1 MKKRYLVLV
10 LLALGLALLWYYYRD
25 RAALEQREDPSMI
38 FGRLWVDSAPQ
49 KDTDYVHALALL
61 KRLPVGVFQRASS
74 YRMVAERF
82 DYRRR
87 KSGGGGRIGNDNRLK
102 LAFPQSGK
110 EATLTFR
117 VWACDD
123 LPPFDLCLEL
133 SRNPWESGPKKF
145 YGMREQRRASAR
157 IQELRRRVFLGLE

>member
-1 MKKRYLVLV
+1 MKKRCLLLM

-25 RAALEQREDPSMI
+25 RAAVEQREDPSMI
-38 FGRLWVDSAPQ
+38 FGRLWVDSSPQ
-49 KDTDYVHALALL
+49 KDTDYIHALALL

-82 DYRRR
+82 DYRR
-87 KSGGGGRIGNDNRLK
+87 KKDRLE

-157 IQELRRRVFLGLE
+157 IQELSRRVFLGLE

>member
-1 MKKRYLVLV
+1 MKKRCLLLM

-25 RAALEQREDPSMI
+25 RAAVEQREDPSMI
-38 FGRLWVDSAPQ
+38 FGRLWVDSSPA

-82 DYRRR
+82 DYRR
-87 KSGGGGRIGNDNRLK
+87 KNNRLE
-102 LAFPQSGK
+102 LTFPQSGK
-110 EATLTFR
+110 EAALTYR
-117 VWACDD
+117 IWACDD

-133 SRNPWESGPKKF
+133 SRNPWEHGPKR
-145 YGMREQRRASAR
+145 YHGMREQRRASAR
-157 IQELRRRVFLGLE
+157 IQALSRRVFLGLE